1 MNKKYNRT
9 QGLFVKYGLNPL
21 GIYSVPVSELI
32 KKLEPYRLE
41 NPQFR
46 RNITFPTAW
55 QDDFANSK
63 YYTDRDF
70 NFSYDYDKYTK
81 SDVYCVSIE
90 GEDHYFSHRISAP
103 RYRVGETIDVEKV
116 NSINTSS
123 YKINFTIKISMLR
136 GYVDLSILDL
146 MTEEVIF
153 EEKEV
158 YFKSIT
164 KQGVEKEIQKYV
176 FNRLGY

>member
-21 GIYSVPVSELI
+21 GIYSVPVSNLI
-32 KKLEPYRLE
+32 KKLEPHRVEKSHFSKNVIFPELWE
-41 NPQFR
+41 DQF
-46 RNITFPTAW
+46 
-55 QDDFANSK
+55 QNSK
-63 YYTDRDF
+63 HYTDKDF
-70 NFSYDYDKYTK
+70 TYSYDYDRHTK
-81 SDVYCVSIE
+81 SDVYCIAVDNE
-90 GEDHYFSHRISAP
+90 KYYFSKKATEP
-103 RYRVGETIDVEKV
+103 RYKVGETIDVEKT

-164 KQGVEKEIQKYV
+164 KQGLEKEIQKFV
-176 FNRLGY
+176 FGKLGY